1 MSNAKFVIVALLTL
15 VVATTYFVYKPNE
28 NPLNEINSW
37 VKSLLDE
44 N

>member
-1 MSNAKFVIVALLTL
+1 MSHAKFVIVALLTL
-15 VVATTYFVYKPNE
+15 VVATTYFFSNPNE

-37 VKSLLDE
+37 AKSLVDE